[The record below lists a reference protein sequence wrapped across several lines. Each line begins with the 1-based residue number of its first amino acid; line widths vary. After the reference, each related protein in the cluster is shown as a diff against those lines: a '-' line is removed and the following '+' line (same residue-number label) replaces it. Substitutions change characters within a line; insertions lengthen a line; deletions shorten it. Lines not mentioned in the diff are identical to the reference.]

1 MTDDDRIDRAER
13 IRRMRE
19 GRSSDETDDTSETEQ
34 EESAEQDT
42 DEMSDADP
50 DKGAEHGADGTSE
63 TDTATDPDDTE
74 SDETGGEQ
82 KPLHTETPESPN
94 PAAAPEASSND
105 GENAE
110 SVTDRSDTPGQDREI
125 EASPASSARAGTA
138 ASANTATDDQ
148 SAGQTATTGGEAAVT
163 ETPTEITE
171 EMTAAQVARALG
183 QQTDTTTNE
192 QAGMG
197 ARSGDA
203 ELSLQAG
210 SVSGQT
216 IVDETFF
223 EAGGR
228 AQIIEFSIGDEYFAI
243 DVGYVGEIIETPEV
257 TRMPNTPDCVE
268 GVVDLRGKVT
278 AVMDP
283 SPVLASEARLQERAL
298 IVVLDVEAID
308 FDGTVGWLVD
318 DVRQVTTIADDQVT
332 DPPEAAEWTRGIVD
346 RTDESFVTWAD
357 PTEVLDEVDTS
368 TVEKSTPKAAAEDAE

>member
-19 GRSSDETDDTSETEQ
+19 GRSSDEDDNPSDSEQAESAAPDGANRSEQAADDTSETNQGTDPANTVQDETAGEQ
-34 EESAEQDT
+34 EAADTEPPDSASST
-42 DEMSDADP
+42 A
-50 DKGAEHGADGTSE
+50 
-63 TDTATDPDDTE
+63 ATDG
-74 SDETGGEQ
+74 SSRDE
-82 KPLHTETPESPN
+82 
-94 PAAAPEASSND
+94 AD
-105 GENAE
+105 AE
-110 SVTDRSDTPGQDREI
+110 STTGPPASAGQDEQI
-125 EASPASSARAGTA
+125 EASDAKTRKSGT
-138 ASANTATDDQ
+138 ST
-148 SAGQTATTGGEAAVT
+148 SAGAVTDEQSPAQAATTGGQAAVT
-163 ETPTEITE
+163 ETPAEITE

-197 ARSGDA
+197 ARSGDG

-223 EAGGR
+223 EEGGR

-298 IVVLDVEAID
+298 IVVLDADAIE

-346 RTDESFVTWAD
+346 RTDEPFVTWAD

-368 TVEKSTPKAAAEDAE
+368 TVEESTPTAEAETTE